1 MLVQGQYFRNRFNG
15 FRGKERQTV
24 ETVFCFSV
32 TLSTRL
38 KPGVNDRDFK
48 AKHLVMVT
56 TEIPSVLLTD
66 DEKLRAEVEAIVNS
80 TPVTDVHTHLFPP
93 EFGELCLFGI
103 DELLTY
109 HYLTAETFRSIRM
122 PPERFWRMS
131 KTDRANLVWQTLF
144 VENSPTSEAARGV
157 ISVLDAFG
165 LDTRATDLKEAR
177 EFFTSRNI
185 GEHVEQVFDIANVSG
200 VVMTNDPFDE
210 TEDRFWKSGI
220 PIGPRFQSSL
230 RLDRLLNNAGTDGN
244 VTALRGFLDA
254 SIDRLNPVYFA
265 VSLPA
270 EFKFPGD
277 DLRDRLLREVVLP
290 TAKEHNLPLT
300 LMIGVRRRVN
310 PSLREAGDGLGKA
323 DVSAVERLCAEYTD
337 VKFLVTF
344 LSRENQHELCVAAR
358 KFNNLMPFGCWWF
371 LNNPSIVSEITRE
384 RFELLGQ
391 SFIPQHSDAR
401 VLEQL
406 IYKWKHSRQQIAEA
420 LFASY
425 GQLLN
430 SGRAVTIEEISRDV
444 NRLFSGNFHEWI
456 GAENESLEHAPN
468 HWT

>member
-1 MLVQGQYFRNRFNG
+1 
-15 FRGKERQTV
+15 
-24 ETVFCFSV
+24 
-32 TLSTRL
+32 
-38 KPGVNDRDFK
+38 
-48 AKHLVMVT
+48 MVT
-56 TEIPSVLLTD
+56 STEIHSPLLTD
-66 DEKLRAEVEAIVNS
+66 EEGLRAEVEAIVNS

-93 EFGELCLFGI
+93 AFNEHCLFGI

-109 HYLTAETFRSIRM
+109 HYLTAEMFRSVKIS
-122 PPERFWRMS
+122 PERFWQMS
-131 KTDRANLVWQTLF
+131 KLDRADLVWQTLF
-144 VENSPTSEAARGV
+144 VDNSPTSEAARGV

-165 LDTRATDLKEAR
+165 LDTRAPDLKDAR
-177 EFFTSRNI
+177 EFFNSRNVSAHI
-185 GEHVEQVFDIANVSG
+185 EQVFDIARVSG
-200 VVMTNDPFDE
+200 VVMTNDPLDE
-210 TEDRFWKSGI
+210 TEDRVWKGGSDLD
-220 PIGPRFQSSL
+220 PRFKTSL
-230 RLDRLLNNAGTDGN
+230 RLDRLLSKSFDRA
-244 VTALRGFLDA
+244 FLDEW
-254 SIDRLNPVYFA
+254 IERLKPLYLA

-270 EFKFPGD
+270 DFKFPSA
-277 DLRDRLLREVVLP
+277 DLRNRLLREVVLP
-290 TAKEHNLPLT
+290 AAKDHQLALT

-310 PSLREAGDGLGKA
+310 PQLREAGDSLGRA
-323 DVSAVERLCAEYTD
+323 DVSAVERLCAEYPD

-425 GQLLN
+425 RALLS
-430 SGRAVTIEEISRDV
+430 SGRAVTTEEISRDV
-444 NRLFSGNFHEWI
+444 NRMFSGNFHEWI
-456 GAENESLEHAPN
+456 GAENESLEKEPS

>member
-1 MLVQGQYFRNRFNG
+1 
-15 FRGKERQTV
+15 
-24 ETVFCFSV
+24 
-32 TLSTRL
+32 
-38 KPGVNDRDFK
+38 
-48 AKHLVMVT
+48 MVT
-56 TEIPSVLLTD
+56 STEIPTVLLTD
-66 DEKLRAEVEAIVNS
+66 EERLRTEVEVIVNS

-93 EFGELCLFGI
+93 EFNQLCLFGI

-109 HYLTAETFRSIRM
+109 HYLTAEMFRSARIS
-122 PPERFWRMS
+122 PEQFWQMS
-131 KTDRANLVWQTLF
+131 KTAQADLVWQTLF
-144 VENSPTSEAARGV
+144 VDNSPTSEAARGV

-165 LDTRATDLKEAR
+165 LDVRANDLKEAR
-177 EFFTSRNI
+177 EFFNSRNI
-185 GEHVEQVFDIANVSG
+185 AEHIEQVCDIARVSG

-210 TEDRFWKSGI
+210 TEDRFWRG
-220 PIGPRFQSSL
+220 GGALGGRFKASL
-230 RLDRLLNNAGTDGN
+230 RLDRLLNKPVDRA
-244 VTALRGFLDA
+244 FLDEWIA
-254 SIDRLNPVYFA
+254 RMNPVYLA

-270 EFKFPGD
+270 DFNFPSD
-277 DLRDRLLREVVLP
+277 DPRDRVLREVVLP
-290 TAKEHNLPLT
+290 AAQEHQLPLT

-310 PSLREAGDGLGKA
+310 PRLREAGDGLGKA
-323 DVSAVERLCAEYTD
+323 DVTAVERLCAAYGG

-425 GQLLN
+425 QQLLG
-430 SGRAVTIEEISRDV
+430 SGRAVTSEEISRDV
-444 NRLFSGNFHEWI
+444 NRMFSRNFHEWI
-456 GAENESLEHAPN
+456 GAENESLEKESSR
-468 HWT
+468 WT